1 VLFMGWF
8 GPRGLA
14 SLIFA
19 LLALEDLGKEADEM
33 IAVIGVT
40 VLLSVIA
47 HGFSA
52 GPLATWFGEEQSRD
66 APPAH
71 DPG

>member
-1 VLFMGWF
+1 V
-8 GPRGLA
+8 
-14 SLIFA
+14 
-19 LLALEDLGKEADEM
+19 

-40 VLLSVIA
+40 VLLSVLA